1 MDEMIIREP
10 LCAGQAAIVVDKISY
25 HGPLKKDRAILYAAD
40 GPGIVILLIGQ
51 GKRYRDG
58 RSQSV
63 GKNQYFA
70 VGTGTETTL
79 LVQPGTELL
88 FLTVAAHVSGIDET
102 VYTVPPGTAKQALS
116 AIRREIQKKVQGYE
130 MVCQKYIQIFLMEL
144 SRYGRTP
151 ACFCPEKQ
159 NDAVR
164 DIRDYINAH
173 FREKILLTELME
185 RCGLEREELNRAFC
199 AAYGMTPIEY
209 YHQRRVQEGK
219 ALLEQTDLPVQEI
232 AENIGFYS
240 NSHFVP
246 AFKKYMGTTQLQY
259 RRQYREKKA
268 RKMKEEN
275 RQMELSD
282 YLTG

>member
-1 MDEMIIREP
+1 MDEMIIRKS
-10 LCAGQAAIVVDKISY
+10 LCTGQAMLVKKISY
-25 HGPLKKDRAILYAAD
+25 QGPLGNVETIIYAAD
-40 GPGIVILLIGQ
+40 EPGIAVLLSGQ

-58 RSQSV
+58 QSQSV
-63 GKNQYFA
+63 GKNQYFS
-70 VGTGTETTL
+70 VGTGTEITL
-79 LVQPGTELL
+79 LTQTGTELL
-88 FLTVAAHVSGIDET
+88 FLAFVDQDVSGIDGT

-116 AIRREIQKKVQGYE
+116 AIRKEMQKKMHGYDI
-130 MVCQKYIQIFLMEL
+130 VCQKYIQIFLMEL
-144 SRYGRTP
+144 SRYGRMP
-151 ACFCPEKQ
+151 ACFYPGKQ
-159 NDAVR
+159 NAAMQ
-164 DIRDYINAH
+164 DIRDYINNH

-185 RCGLEREELNRAFC
+185 RCELGREELNRAFY
-199 AAYGMTPIEY
+199 AVYGMTPIEY

-219 ALLEQTDLPVQEI
+219 TLLEQTDLSVQEI

-246 AFKKYMGTTQLQY
+246 AFKKYMGTTPLQY

-268 RKMKEEN
+268 RKRKEEN